1 MVGVGLG
8 AGLKPNRCG
17 PLSQMVHRG
26 LGWGPGGM
34 QNTIQPGAL
43 LKAASLCGLSLPLP
57 LGLGLLSGRA
67 LSLPMGLWLW
77 LMLSE
82 ELALGLACRHALH
95 SHGYLDE
102 MQAKQKQVTRQCT
115 ISHGMPSTR
124 LPPIPLH
131 LTQ

>member
-1 MVGVGLG
+1 MDHCGKWYARASLG
-8 AGLKPNRCG
+8 ALAACRTNEKTRA
-17 PLSQMVHRG
+17 S
-26 LGWGPGGM
+26 
-34 QNTIQPGAL
+34 

-57 LGLGLLSGRA
+57 LGLGLLSGLA

-82 ELALGLACRHALH
+82 ELRLGLACRHALH
-95 SHGYLDE
+95 SHGYLDAV
-102 MQAKQKQVTRQCT
+102 QAKQKKKKVMDQWT